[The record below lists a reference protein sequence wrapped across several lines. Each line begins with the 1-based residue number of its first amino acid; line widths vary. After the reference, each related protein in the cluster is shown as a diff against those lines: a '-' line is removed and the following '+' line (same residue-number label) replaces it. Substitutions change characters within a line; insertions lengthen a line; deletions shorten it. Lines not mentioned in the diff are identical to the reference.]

1 MFVSSMSLKE
11 MGMSVD
17 EYLDLLEG
25 PAEDELIFL
34 EKEYF
39 QEKKK
44 PRKEEV
50 LSEKKKQARYN
61 VYAGYVRHRLYKEQ
75 GGKNPIYIEPV
86 EMTQCNKCGEE
97 FEILTKEDSD
107 FAEENMK
114 ALLNLYDWAG
124 YCRFCEHYFYGYF
137 KTEEAELL
145 KTEPTNDLLETENL
159 PVAELVSAAEEVAAT
174 EETATDIVPMEEA
187 SPIQVEENTPSTD
200 EIPPIDVLR
209 RMKYVE
215 LAALANGRIPNFRRM
230 KKEELI
236 LSLGGNDEEKSRT
249 IERVRIETKRRYGSL
264 KDKEEEVPTPIV
276 SPANE
281 QNLVRFSG
289 EITPLESLKDGL
301 RNLKERAM
309 ALLQSEQTIATPQI
323 SQMEAE
329 TESSDDYVFTED
341 WEKNQMTIFDYLASV
356 DGQN

>member
-1 MFVSSMSLKE
+1 MFVSSMSMKE

-25 PAEDELIFL
+25 PAEDELVSL

-61 VYAGYVRHRLYKEQ
+61 VYAGYVRHHLYKEQ

-137 KTEEAELL
+137 KT
-145 KTEPTNDLLETENL
+145 
-159 PVAELVSAAEEVAAT
+159 ELVSAAEEVAAT

-264 KDKEEEVPTPIV
+264 KDKEEEVHTPIV

-329 TESSDDYVFTED
+329 TESSDDYVFPED

>member
-25 PAEDELIFL
+25 PAEDELVSL

-174 EETATDIVPMEEA
+174 EETATE
-187 SPIQVEENTPSTD
+187 D